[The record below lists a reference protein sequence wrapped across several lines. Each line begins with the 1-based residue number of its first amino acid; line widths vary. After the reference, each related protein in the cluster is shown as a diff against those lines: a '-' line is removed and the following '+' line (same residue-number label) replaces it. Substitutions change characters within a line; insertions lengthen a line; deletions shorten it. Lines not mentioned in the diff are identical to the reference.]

1 MGGAKVPPISRAI
14 RSHRRSVA
22 PLFRRTDVPTCRS
35 SDAPHSQELKPKTS
49 ELQSKSYGLNPKPQ
63 NLKAKTSLLKPK
75 TAELKKIQPETPG
88 PKPRPQS

>member
-1 MGGAKVPPISRAI
+1 MRRNPDAQAQASSLIRDEAETSDLRAT
-14 RSHRRSVA
+14 V
-22 PLFRRTDVPTCRS
+22 
-35 SDAPHSQELKPKTS
+35 QELRTKPKAT
-49 ELQSKSYGLNPKPQ
+49 